1 MFNNKTKNQRSDIN
15 QLKTEI
21 ETANERLGRARNLLV
36 SGDLDADDYRK
47 IKIETEEK
55 INRLEAK
62 LTAGNSKISNIKPLL
77 NKAISHISQLSKLY
91 EEGSTAAKRKI
102 IGSIFPEK
110 LTYEGFEC
118 RTTRINEGLR
128 LMLLFSSKLAAKKK
142 EQIRRFLICSKM

>member
-36 SGDLDADDYRK
+36 SGDLDTDDYRK

-77 NKAISHISQLSKLY
+77 
-91 EEGSTAAKRKI
+91 
-102 IGSIFPEK
+102 
-110 LTYEGFEC
+110 
-118 RTTRINEGLR
+118 
-128 LMLLFSSKLAAKKK
+128 
-142 EQIRRFLICSKM
+142 IRQ